1 MQHGLKLKMWIEGLI
16 LGLSCHSKI
25 TAQIEVR
32 ILQTILT
39 KHSVGRYLKDNSIK
53 FSQQMSGIN
62 KKGSGGGRGRGKAHL
77 PFSWF
82 RPLLHKTT
90 RCNINNSEQLQLY
103 ISN

>member
-62 KKGSGGGRGRGKAHL
+62 KKGTGGAGAGQGTFAI
-77 PFSWF
+77 FMVQ
-82 RPLLHKTT
+82 TIIT
-90 RCNINNSEQLQLY
+90 
-103 ISN
+103 